1 MKVYIIISSCYE
13 DYTILD
19 VYSSFEQAKKRV
31 DYDFDQ
37 YVSNDKYE
45 YKLIQDTEFKN
56 EYTLFRYKKY
66 NFEDGLV
73 NKNYIKTYTIEE
85 RMVI

>member
-31 DYDFDQ
+31 DYDFNQ
-37 YVSNDKYE
+37 YVSTDKYE
-45 YKLIQDTEFKN
+45 YKLIQDTKFKN
-56 EYTLFRYKKY
+56 EYTLLRYKKY
-66 NFEDGLV
+66 DFEDGLV

-85 RMVI
+85 KMVI